1 MNIYKN
7 PSSIFTKFSTLK
19 AKSNG
24 QTINGIINALMN
36 QNFRSSEKKNSL
48 RFLFTN
54 LIALKGINWHL
65 TT

>member
-24 QTINGIINALMN
+24 QTINGVINALMN
-36 QNFRSSEKKNSL
+36 QISEVQKKK
-48 RFLFTN
+48 
-54 LIALKGINWHL
+54 IA
-65 TT
+65 

>member
-24 QTINGIINALMN
+24 QTINGVINALMN
-36 QNFRSSEKKNSL
+36 QNFRSSEKKIAQGS
-48 RFLFTN
+48 FLP
-54 LIALKGINWHL
+54 I
-65 TT
+65 